1 MKVALLSLDVS
12 LTTKARL
19 GQIKELVLSA
29 SSMGASLCVL
39 PEMSFGGYNATP
51 KECDQGADEF
61 FAALAKEANV
71 AIAYGHVKK
80 ADKKLKNSVTVVSSS
95 GEELAHYDKMHVF
108 TFANEQKSFE
118 GGDVLANF
126 SIGDIRFGLSI
137 CYDLRFAE
145 LYSLYAKSCDA
156 VLCIAAWPKK
166 RISTFKLLL
175 KARAV
180 ENVTTLVGVNWQGG
194 EYVKSSYVATQ
205 NGVFSKPVYA
215 GSELDIYEISPSK
228 KDGKSPNSVD
238 DKRFELYAK
247 LYAKEAKC

>member
-1 MKVALLSLDVS
+1 MRVALLSLDVS
-12 LTTKARL
+12 LATKERL
-19 GQIKELVLSA
+19 ERIRELVLSA
-29 SSMGASLCVL
+29 SSMGTLLCVL

-61 FAALAKEANV
+61 FATLAKEANT

-80 ADKKLKNSVTVVSSS
+80 SNKKLKNSLAIVSNSGKKLSS
-95 GEELAHYDKMHVF
+95 YDKMHVF
-108 TFANEQKSFE
+108 TFANEQKSFD
-118 GGDVLANF
+118 GGDSLTTAK
-126 SIGDIRFGLSI
+126 IGDISFGLSI

-145 LYSLYAKSCDA
+145 IYSLYAKNCDA

-180 ENVTTLVGVNWQGG
+180 ENVTTVVGVNWQGG
-194 EYVKSSYVATQ
+194 DYVKSSCVSNQ
-205 NGVFSKPVYA
+205 KGVFAKPIFA
-215 GSELDIYEISPSK
+215 SRELDIYEIDPSK
-228 KDGKSPNSVD
+228 KDAKAPNSVN

>member
-1 MKVALLSLDVS
+1 MKVALLSLNVA
-12 LTTKARL
+12 LTDKERL
-19 GQIKELVLSA
+19 ERIRELVSSA
-29 SSMGASLCVL
+29 SSIGALLCVL
-39 PEMSFGGYNATP
+39 PEMCFGGYNAIP
-51 KECDQGADEF
+51 KECDYGADEF
-61 FAALAKEANV
+61 FALLAKEANV
-71 AIAYGHVKK
+71 AIAYGHVKNSN
-80 ADKKLKNSVTVVSSS
+80 KKLKNSLTVVSNS
-95 GEELAHYDKMHVF
+95 GKKLASYDKMHVF

-118 GGDVLANF
+118 GGDALASF
-126 SIGDIRFGLSI
+126 SIDGMRFGLSV

-194 EYVKSSYVATQ
+194 EYVKSSRVANQ
-205 NGVFSKPVYA
+205 KGVFAKPVFA
-215 GSELDIYEISPSK
+215 SNELDIYEITPSA
-228 KDGKSPNSVD
+228 KDNKTPNSVN
-238 DKRFELYAK
+238 DKRYELYAK